1 MESVMTNQTITLE
14 QVPQILPGIE
24 TVLKLSVSCLLRLS
38 KEELGKKKATESVF
52 NSISPKHTAHFLR
65 F

>member
-14 QVPQILPGIE
+14 QGPQILPGIE
-24 TVLKLSVSCLLRLS
+24 TVLKLSVSCLRLS
-38 KEELGKKKATESVF
+38 KEELGKKKAAGSVF
-52 NSISPKHTAHFLR
+52 NSISPKHTAHFVR